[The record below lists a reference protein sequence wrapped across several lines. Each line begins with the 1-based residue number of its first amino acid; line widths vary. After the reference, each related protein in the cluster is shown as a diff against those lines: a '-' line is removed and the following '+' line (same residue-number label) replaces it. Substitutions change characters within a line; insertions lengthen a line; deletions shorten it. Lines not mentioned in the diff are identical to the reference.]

1 MVWRARDVLIG
12 SPRLPLFVALSLW
25 CVLPA
30 ACFDTKLIPPQ
41 PAEEAGAPTTPG
53 GTSAEAG
60 AAPSGAGAETGGAS
74 FGGWGGAPLAG
85 MPSSGSAGE
94 RSGGAGEASGG
105 EPTRITWL
113 SLQGSEA
120 PASDVPNRDL
130 RVAGRFYAYADDC
143 AELHWDEASRC
154 AVGQL
159 CDPLGGEN
167 WGIAVGFDF
176 NNTGE
181 EGVPAN
187 AKLLWDPRQ
196 VGALGVAFKIGGQ
209 ARAPRLQL
217 WVLNMDSVWSGEC
230 TAMTCEIAGPPDGRR
245 LLPLEGELW
254 FDDMR
259 KDDWG
264 GAGVRYDYDP
274 AAVYALQFK
283 LPAIEVGPAS
293 FSFCVDALGIIR

>member
-1 MVWRARDVLIG
+1 MSSARL
-12 SPRLPLFVALSLW
+12 LLLVALSLL
-25 CVLPA
+25 CALPA
-30 ACFDTKLIPPQ
+30 ACFDTKRIP
-41 PAEEAGAPTTPG
+41 APEPVD
-53 GTSAEAG
+53 A
-60 AAPSGAGAETGGAS
+60 
-74 FGGWGGAPLAG
+74 GGAPSTAGRTPADAGRAYSDAGGDTGAALLGGFGGAALAG
-85 MPSSGSAGE
+85 MPAGANAGE
-94 RSGGAGEASGG
+94 PSGGEADAGEPSGGAPS
-105 EPTRITWL
+105 RVTWL
-113 SLQGSEA
+113 SLQGSDA
-120 PASDVPNRDL
+120 PASEQPNGDL
-130 RVAGRFYAYADDC
+130 HIAGRFYAYADAC
-143 AELHWDEASRC
+143 AELHWDEATRC
-154 AVGQL
+154 ASGQL

-181 EGVPAN
+181 EGSPAN
-187 AKLLWDPRQ
+187 AKRTWDPRD

-209 ARAPRLQL
+209 ARAPGFQI
-217 WVLNMDSVWSGEC
+217 WVLNMDPVWGGEC

-264 GAGVRYDYDP
+264 GAGERYEYDP
-274 AAVYALQFK
+274 AAVYALQLK